1 MRLAVC
7 MCTSTTSLACII
19 DRVPRPQRLAGGSD
33 EQAPTL
39 TLTIPQTAELLGIS
53 RSRTYEAARI
63 GQIPTIRVG
72 TRILVSGN

>member
-1 MRLAVC
+1 MHFDDVASPASPTECRAN
-7 MCTSTTSLACII
+7 SASEKE
-19 DRVPRPQRLAGGSD
+19 SD
-33 EQAPTL
+33 EPGL
-39 TLTIPQTAELLGIS
+39 TLTIPQTAQLLGIS